1 MGYDMSVDGMEE
13 ISRLLTQLDDAAQGI
28 AARGLYE
35 GAKVMAESMRRE
47 MAGIRTAPFRFAKD
61 GETRLPSPEEKAVLE
76 QAGVGVAKF
85 SKNGTEIDTSVGF
98 NSSGYADVEFSHMR
112 SGARTNYK
120 AVSVKGHESNSSGLL
135 RAIGNT
141 EKGSNQKP
149 IGVIANAIN
158 SGTSFMQ
165 KQPFVRRAEK
175 AGTGKSLQAIRS
187 SIERDFDAIIK

>member
-13 ISRLLTQLDDAAQGI
+13 ISRLLTQLDDAAPGI

-47 MAGIRTAPFRFAKD
+47 MAGIRTAPFRFAKG

-112 SGARTNYK
+112 SGARTNY
-120 AVSVKGHESNSSGLL
+120 
-135 RAIGNT
+135 T

-175 AGTGKSLQAIRS
+175 AGTGKALQAIRS